1 MTRSL
6 PPFAAIRAFEAA
18 ARHCSMQNA
27 SEELQLTPS
36 AISHQVK
43 ALEAFVGV
51 ALFER
56 APGRLTLTDA
66 GAAYLAD
73 LHQALELIEAATA
86 RASLSGE
93 TSHVTVHMFHS
104 LAELW
109 FVPMLKDFYRN
120 HPDMQ
125 ISVVSDSAAADFAN
139 GIADVSI
146 VYERIPDGQ
155 QDRFL
160 FADEMAP
167 CCSESFLQENGPIA
181 TPEAILDFPL
191 IWCDTDP
198 EEWRSWFE
206 LAGLGD
212 CEPRR
217 WIGFDLRAGALQAA
231 REGLGIAMGRRPYT
245 DVMLGRPQLV
255 RPVDLVVATGCGYR
269 VVVAHRAA
277 HLGKIKRFTSWL
289 TRTSRK
295 TSQRLEP
302 VHG

>member
-1 MTRSL
+1 MTRNL

-56 APGRLTLTDA
+56 APGRLTLTAA
-66 GAAYLAD
+66 GSAYLTD
-73 LHQALELIEAATA
+73 LRQVLELIEAATA
-86 RASLSGE
+86 RASRSGE
-93 TSHVTVHMFHS
+93 TSHITVHMFHS

-125 ISVVSDSAAADFAN
+125 ISIVSDPAASDFAN

-155 QDRFL
+155 EDRFL

-167 CCSESFLQENGPIA
+167 CCSEAFLQENGPIT

-191 IWCDTDP
+191 IWCDSDP
-198 EEWRSWFE
+198 EEWPTWFE
-206 LAGLGD
+206 HVGLGD
-212 CEPRR
+212 REPRR
-217 WIGFDLRAGALQAA
+217 WIGFDFRAGALEAA
-231 REGLGIAMGRRPYT
+231 REGLGIAMGRRPYA
-245 DVMLGRPQLV
+245 DLAFGRPRLV
-255 RPVDLVVATGCGYR
+255 KPVDLVAATGCGYR
-269 VVVAHRAA
+269 LAVAHRAA
-277 HLGKIKRFTSWL
+277 HLAKIKLFTSWL
-289 TRTSRK
+289 TRTSRRMPR
-295 TSQRLEP
+295 SADP
-302 VHG
+302 VGG